1 MGPQIL
7 CTARAMCNVA
17 YLRGGVGGRLVPWAI
32 VVIGRHVIFIVI
44 VVVTHALGLTT
55 QLLLHF
61 PVVRLARAAVLLDAL
76 RLLLH
81 EERGKV
87 RAGAWGGGVA

>member
-1 MGPQIL
+1 
-7 CTARAMCNVA
+7 MCNVA
-17 YLRGGVGGRLVPWAI
+17 YLRGGVGRRLVPWAI
-32 VVIGRHVIFIVI
+32 VVIGRHVIFVVVI
-44 VVVTHALGLTT
+44 VVITHALGLTT

-87 RAGAWGGGVA
+87 RAGTGGGGVA